1 MTDDLFAQFAD
12 QMAGKRQT
20 RLGRFLQ
27 SICRWFREHSKP
39 YRETRALVDAMIA
52 QRLQAAED
60 ERLLHGDNGPLDAQE
75 LARRSPLVDWSDVWE
90 SCAERTQAEAE
101 AAQCQDAKYLD
112 YTRYALAYS
121 PDVTMQGVLFYANDT
136 AGNSY
141 VLHVTLSELRE
152 AVENAEAHEAQTAT
166 PETSDSESLAIAR
179 HYIRRGLVMMLDN
192 LGIDWHRID
201 PLATDWDEIARR
213 WPMTNAE
220 LEAMVVYTDK
230 TQENA
235 EAQSKGE

>member
-27 SICRWFREHSKP
+27 SICRWFREHSTP

-52 QRLQAAED
+52 QRLQMAE
-60 ERLLHGDNGPLDAQE
+60 EEWLLHGDGGLPDVQDMPGKSIVDE
-75 LARRSPLVDWSDVWE
+75 LRN
-90 SCAERTQAEAE
+90 
-101 AAQCQDAKYLD
+101 AAHLD

-152 AVENAEAHEAQTAT
+152 AVANAEAHE
-166 PETSDSESLAIAR
+166 
-179 HYIRRGLVMMLDN
+179 
-192 LGIDWHRID
+192 
-201 PLATDWDEIARR
+201 
-213 WPMTNAE
+213 
-220 LEAMVVYTDK
+220 
-230 TQENA
+230 
-235 EAQSKGE
+235 